1 MNEHVFA
8 LYLKDH
14 LIGARKTPTCV
25 SDSPKKPITVDK
37 TQPLSSQRVG
47 PKSEQPGVITLRYF
61 IVPFRMKKC

>member
-14 LIGARKTPTCV
+14 VIGARKPPTCV

-37 TQPLSSQRVG
+37 IQPLRSQRVG
-47 PKSEQPGVITLRYF
+47 PKSGQPRVIRLGYF
-61 IVPFRMKKC
+61 VMPFRMKKC